1 MGSFDKTRRSG
12 TIKQTERRRLRS
24 FIPQLFRQLAATGC
38 QKTAKGNM
46 SGRAT
51 WPQARREALPCRSP
65 STALCLIAP
74 NLSHYGRTSATP
86 EYWGPW
92 RRRDSFIS
100 RHCGTAA
107 QERVSLVCLH
117 FHGLFRSGKTT
128 NKTCGGV
135 GVRHST
141 GGLTFSCSC
150 CCCTPPLC
158 ASVGRAVCSDESQK
172 VKVLPKCTRTS
183 GSSINA
189 VHNSLNHNV
198 HQNKGHKCCSA
209 KRRRRRRRKKNN
221 RSHKSVQSP
230 DV

>member
-65 STALCLIAP
+65 STALCLIPP

-100 RHCGTAA
+100 RHCGNSSARESFSCLSSFPRFVQIWKNYKQNLRRGGGKTQHWRPYAFLFLLLLYTT
-107 QERVSLVCLH
+107 SVCLSRKSC
-117 FHGLFRSGKTT
+117 LFR
-128 NKTCGGV
+128 
-135 GVRHST
+135 
-141 GGLTFSCSC
+141 
-150 CCCTPPLC
+150 
-158 ASVGRAVCSDESQK
+158 
-172 VKVLPKCTRTS
+172 
-183 GSSINA
+183 
-189 VHNSLNHNV
+189 
-198 HQNKGHKCCSA
+198 
-209 KRRRRRRRKKNN
+209 
-221 RSHKSVQSP
+221 
-230 DV
+230 

>member
-51 WPQARREALPCRSP
+51 WPQTRREALPCRSP
-65 STALCLIAP
+65 STALCLIPP
-74 NLSHYGRTSATP
+74 NLSHYGHTSATP
-86 EYWGPW
+86 GYWGARRR
-92 RRRDSFIS
+92 RRRDPFIS
-100 RHCGTAA
+100 RHCGAAA

-135 GVRHST
+135 GGKTQHWRPYVFLVLLLLLYTTSVC
-141 GGLTFSCSC
+141 FSRKSC
-150 CCCTPPLC
+150 LF
-158 ASVGRAVCSDESQK
+158 R
-172 VKVLPKCTRTS
+172 
-183 GSSINA
+183 
-189 VHNSLNHNV
+189 
-198 HQNKGHKCCSA
+198 
-209 KRRRRRRRKKNN
+209 
-221 RSHKSVQSP
+221 
-230 DV
+230 